1 MRGRTLVTG
10 IVAVAG
16 ALHGANAL
24 AHERELEPLDTDVA
38 NPAVVKLLAP
48 RIVQTSGGAEVN
60 GTFSAPFVEP
70 NVGGRTTEEKCIDAG
85 TPNGGQLCKPA
96 AGTLV
101 SLPDGRIFYFDA
113 LEGTENNRYSIVA
126 EGGTTFTNDAARLLD
141 LRSGE
146 PVWTEPAPF
155 DGGANPQGDPGEPLI
170 PGAQT
175 TETYNDGA
183 LFGSHQSFLPDGRVL
198 VQGGTD
204 YSADPG
210 VDGLPFGFV
219 ELTGIKST
227 RIFDPAR
234 NAFVQTGD
242 TAARRWYPT
251 LLAAGD
257 GRYLNFSGVGKL
269 LKPVYPQRPADSFT
283 NVKEVERYDPA
294 TGKWT
299 LLGDSAERDLPLYPR
314 MHLLPDGKVF
324 YNAAGQDFNPF
335 GQSYGELIWMNLA
348 TFDPKTERWTDLG
361 LANTATPLAPGFRGS
376 TSSTMLP
383 LVPDAGGAYTKARFL
398 TAGGV
403 LLPSPGSYLPTD
415 QSSITTVDTAGGET
429 GVSQEATG
437 PLNQPRWFGQNVLL
451 PDGKVVVFSGADKDE
466 VVGPGSEMPIQ
477 QSEIFDPE
485 KRTWTPIAV
494 QNNPRTYH
502 NSAVLLPSGEVLV
515 GGHATISTL
524 YLNNTTLPGG
534 FAPHDGRDPSFEI
547 FKPPYL
553 FRGPRPVIAQAPKLL
568 GFGRTVDVK
577 LEGDAADV
585 ESVALVRNPAIT
597 HIIDADQRSVMLRI
611 VERRGNV
618 LTLETPPN
626 GFVAPPGPYMLF
638 VNGRNDKGAVPS
650 IAAQLL
656 VTDDAA
662 AADRAADRSAAR
674 RCASRRVITVHARRA
689 YRKTLRA
696 AVVRIG
702 KRTVGRIRRG
712 RGGVRVD
719 LRGRRKQTVRV
730 RIVMRLRDG
739 RRVIDTR
746 TFRTCTRSGTR

>member
-1 MRGRTLVTG
+1 MRGRTLVAG
-10 IVAVAG
+10 SVVVALALPAAG
-16 ALHGANAL
+16 AL
-24 AHERELEPLDTDVA
+24 AHESLEPLDTDVA
-38 NPAVVKLLAP
+38 SPAVVKLLAP
-48 RIVQTSGGAEVN
+48 RVVETAGGPEVD
-60 GTFSAPFVEP
+60 GAFSAPFVEP
-70 NVGGRTTEEKCIDAG
+70 TVGGRTTEEKCIDAE
-85 TPNGGQLCKPA
+85 TANGGLLCKPA

-101 SLPDGRIFYFDA
+101 ALPDGRIFYFDA
-113 LEGTENNRYSIVA
+113 LEGTENNRYSIVT

-141 LRSGE
+141 LRSGT
-146 PVWTEPAPF
+146 PAWTEPKPF

-183 LFGSHQSFLPDGRVL
+183 LFGSHQAFLPDGRVL

-204 YSADPG
+204 YSSDPG
-210 VDGLPFGFV
+210 VDGLPFGVV

-227 RIFDPAR
+227 RIFDPEQ

-251 LLAAGD
+251 LIAAGD

-269 LKPVYPQRPADSFT
+269 LKPVYPERPEDSFT
-283 NVKEVERYDPA
+283 NVKEVERYDPE

-299 LLGDSAERDLPLYPR
+299 LLADSARRDLPLYPR
-314 MHLLPDGKVF
+314 VHLLPDGKVF

-335 GQSYGELIWMNLA
+335 GQSYGEAIWMNLA
-348 TFDPKTERWTDLG
+348 TFDPKSETWTDLG

-383 LVPDAGGAYTKARFL
+383 LEPDAGGGYTKARFL

-403 LLPSPGSYLPTD
+403 LLPSPGSYFPTD
-415 QSSITTVDTAGGET
+415 QSSITTVDTSGGKT
-429 GVSQEATG
+429 AVAQEATG
-437 PLNQPRWFGQNVLL
+437 PLNQARWFGQNVLL

-466 VVGPGSEMPIQ
+466 VVGPGSEMAIQ
-477 QSEIFDPE
+477 QSEIFDP
-485 KRTWTPIAV
+485 KANTWTPIAV

-553 FRGPRPVIAQAPKLL
+553 FHGPRPVIDRAPSLL
-568 GFGRTVDVK
+568 GFGRTVDVR

-585 ESVALVRNPAIT
+585 ESVALVRNSAIT
-597 HIIDADQRSVMLRI
+597 HLVDADQRTVMLKV
-611 VERRGNV
+611 VERRGKV

-638 VNGRNDKGAVPS
+638 VNGRSDKGPIPS
-650 IAAQLL
+650 VAAQLL
-656 VTDDAA
+656 VTADAA
-662 AADRAADRSAAR
+662 AADRTAVRTTAR
-674 RCASRRVITVHARRA
+674 RCASRRVVTVHVRRS
-689 YRKTLRA
+689 YRRTLRS
-696 AVVRIG
+696 AVVRVG
-702 KRTVGRIRRG
+702 KRTIGRIRGAR
-712 RGGVRVD
+712 GVRVS
-719 LRGRRKQTVRV
+719 LKGRPRQTVRV
-730 RIVMRLRDG
+730 RVVMRLRDG
-739 RRVIDTR
+739 RRVVDTR
-746 TFRTCTRSGTR
+746 TFRTCTKRGR